1 MHMTTQRSGQ
11 EEPFRRDKIERSM
24 VGAGITQE
32 IAQLDATDIKYR
44 DGMTTSELRKRVI
57 GAIKNRQPKAAKGYE
72 SHPRKSHT
80 E

>member
-1 MHMTTQRSGQ
+1 MITKRSGQ

-32 IAQLDATDIKYR
+32 IAQLVATDIKHR
-44 DGMTTSELRKRVI
+44 DGMTTSVVRKRVI
-57 GAIKNRQPKAAKGYE
+57 GAIKNRQPQAAKRYE
-72 SHPRKSHT
+72 SHPKKSHT